1 MESKLTDLPDL
12 TPSGD
17 YALNSFLLKLNDD
30 LDDDDLEKLKFLC
43 TGNNKNN
50 SSQCCLMIKMS

>member
-17 YALNSFLLKLNDD
+17 YALNSFLLTLNDD

-43 TGNNKNN
+43 TGKYGIGEAI
-50 SSQCCLMIKMS
+50 LE